1 MPHCRKAP
9 RTRSGPGPVFG
20 WALLG
25 TLSLLSSPVLAQPFP
40 PPIDVISHIDQHCF
54 RIDEPQHPV
63 GIPLTLTH
71 LNPVLV
77 EAGFPKQDVV
87 LREPQELCV
96 PVQKEDEEPKPE
108 VLKIVR
114 WLDWECFGI
123 DGPSL
128 DYTLRIDHLNP
139 VIQHLIGPRDKM
151 VVREPQQLCVPVS
164 KDYNTPPDDVIKL
177 IQYLDVEC
185 FRVEARQEVGG
196 QTIKLTHQNPLLEDL
211 PRYEGRFLGPR
222 ALQLCVPVAK
232 NGDIPPDDVL
242 KYVAFTDVLCYDL
255 DAPPLDRSIKLSQL
269 DPVLID
275 RIETIKVGPFR
286 SRKLC
291 VPVAKNGLFPPG

>member
-1 MPHCRKAP
+1 MSNCRKEP
-9 RTRSGPGPVFG
+9 RTRSRSTPRLRWLLLSAVL
-20 WALLG
+20 ALLAA
-25 TLSLLSSPVLAQPFP
+25 PAFAQPFP

-54 RIDEPQHPV
+54 RVVEPQHPV

-71 LNPVLV
+71 LNPLF
-77 EAGFPKQDVV
+77 ADFPRQDVV
-87 LREPQELCV
+87 LRDPQELCV

-123 DGPSL
+123 DGRSL

-139 VIQHLIGPRDKM
+139 VIQHLIGPADKM
-151 VVREPQQLCVPVS
+151 IVREPQQLCVPVS

-185 FRVEARQEVGG
+185 FRVEARQPVGG

-211 PRYEGRFLGPR
+211 PRYEGKFVGPR

-232 NGDIPPDDVL
+232 NGDIPPDEVI
-242 KYVAFTDVLCYDL
+242 KYVAYTDVLCYEL
-255 DAPPLDRSIKLSQL
+255 DAPSLDRSIKVSQL
-269 DPVLID
+269 DPVLVD
-275 RIETIKVGPFR
+275 QIETIKLGPFK